1 MQEKTPAFREE
12 AGAKVYSITREELCI
27 INTIMLHCSN
37 ASAAIIHF
45 AFTLRN
51 GYVRCILACSQMG
64 TSLRIRRGFLGGG
77 PRHFYST
84 SRLIYLRL

>member
-1 MQEKTPAFREE
+1 MLALVCLTASRKLLSVKSEHRTGVNVVCCLGHSLIEASAYAGKNPAFREE

-51 GYVRCILACSQMG
+51 G
-64 TSLRIRRGFLGGG
+64 
-77 PRHFYST
+77 
-84 SRLIYLRL
+84 